1 MSQSDQNG
9 NLRSISCTTTEKE
22 QESVLPDVSVAV
34 YVTRVAPGSK
44 VLPGSWSDVRVTL
57 LVSFA
62 VGGVQY
68 TAATSLVDRT

>member
-1 MSQSDQNG
+1 M
-9 NLRSISCTTTEKE
+9 
-22 QESVLPDVSVAV
+22 LPDVSVAV

-44 VLPGSWSDVRVTL
+44 VLPGSWSDVRVKL

-62 VGGVQY
+62 VDGVQY